1 MAHRPLNPAHLL
13 GAASRIAGSPILGR
27 GLAAW
32 LADALLAERE
42 RWILWLPV
50 GLGSGIALYFALPGE
65 PPVWLG
71 ATGLLIASVLLAW
84 FWWRLPF
91 DAFHGYAP
99 GLLGLLVLVL
109 GFTVATLRTQLVE
122 APALDRLGAY
132 ELEATVLLVEE
143 RVRGQRLL
151 LGKPGMEGLEPGA
164 TPAQIRV
171 STRNAAPPLEPGDR
185 VRLRALLMPPSPPV
199 EPHALDFAR
208 QAYFEQLG
216 AVGYALGEPQV
227 LGHAERRGWSLA
239 SRRCARRSRTRLPWP
254 SRARR
259 EGSQSRC

>member
-1 MAHRPLNPAHLL
+1 MAHRPLNPADLL

-50 GLGSGIALYFALPGE
+50 GLGSGIALYFALASE

-132 ELEATVLLVEE
+132 HGPA
-143 RVRGQRLL
+143 RGRAR
-151 LGKPGMEGLEPGA
+151 PRA
-164 TPAQIRV
+164 TPSTWQARDGGARAGRHPGPDPGQHAQRG
-171 STRNAAPPLEPGDR
+171 AA
-185 VRLRALLMPPSPPV
+185 A
-199 EPHALDFAR
+199 
-208 QAYFEQLG
+208 
-216 AVGYALGEPQV
+216 
-227 LGHAERRGWSLA
+227 
-239 SRRCARRSRTRLPWP
+239 
-254 SRARR
+254 
-259 EGSQSRC
+259 